1 MMLLIAI
8 TLVLVGLLCFIYV
21 SLNPSTDRERL
32 GFKSNVRKGN
42 YQNESGPNLRRG
54 AEILAASKK
63 TPSWEQIEKQKHLE
77 NLFVEGRRI
86 PKKNQ
91 VLESSP
97 SESFYEE
104 ITEEITE
111 EKSSHSGIEVLEE
124 PTPQET
130 EQKFQEEEIRE
141 VRFEIEG
148 ILYLD
153 QNRELPF
160 EKLADKKENLTP
172 DKWKGL
178 KRIGPGKLNEG
189 RDSFYFEAL
198 NSSYKYS
205 FSEIE
210 KILFFDEG
218 IVLIPSKTNYPI
230 PLFFTKETSHLKSY
244 LESSSRTFST

>member
-21 SLNPSTDRERL
+21 SLNPSTDREKSS
-32 GFKSNVRKGN
+32 FQSNVRKGN

-77 NLFVEGRRI
+77 SLFVEERKI

-97 SESFYEE
+97 PESIYEE
-104 ITEEITE
+104 VTE
-111 EKSSHSGIEVLEE
+111 EKSGIEVLEE
-124 PTPQET
+124 SIPQER
-130 EQKFQEEEIRE
+130 EQKLQEEEIRE

-153 QNRELPF
+153 QNREFPF
-160 EKLADKKENLTP
+160 EKLADKKESLTP

-189 RDSFYFEAL
+189 RDSFSFEAL

-218 IVLIPSKTNYPI
+218 IVLIPSKTDYPV

-244 LESSSRTFST
+244 LESSSQVFST

>member
-1 MMLLIAI
+1 M
-8 TLVLVGLLCFIYV
+8 G
-21 SLNPSTDRERL
+21 TDRKTKTFR
-32 GFKSNVRKGN
+32 KSICGRKKD
-42 YQNESGPNLRRG
+42 S
-54 AEILAASKK
+54 
-63 TPSWEQIEKQKHLE
+63 
-77 NLFVEGRRI
+77 
-86 PKKNQ
+86 KKNQ

-97 SESFYEE
+97 SESFY
-104 ITEEITE
+104 EEITE

-124 PTPQET
+124 PTPQKT

-210 KILFFDEG
+210 KILFLMRE
-218 IVLIPSKTNYPI
+218 
-230 PLFFTKETSHLKSY
+230 LF
-244 LESSSRTFST
+244 